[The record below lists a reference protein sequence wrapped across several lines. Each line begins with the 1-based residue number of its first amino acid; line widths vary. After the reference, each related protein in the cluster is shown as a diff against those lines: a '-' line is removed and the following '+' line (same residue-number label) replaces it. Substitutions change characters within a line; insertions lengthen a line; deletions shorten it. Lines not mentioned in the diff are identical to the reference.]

1 MKNFIKKI
9 TSRKFLL
16 ALLTEITAIAQLL
29 SASENE
35 KLKLIAM
42 LTIPVVAII
51 YAAIEGHIDAKA
63 VIHNAEEIVDI
74 LEKNKEE

>member
-42 LTIPVVAII
+42 LTIPVVTII
-51 YAAIEGHIDAKA
+51 YATIEGHIDAKA
-63 VIHNAEEIVDI
+63 VIHNAEKIVDI